1 MIRHMASIGEIVDDM
16 AAAVAFYRDV
26 LGLEVEWNEGTGYA
40 TAKVAGA
47 MHFGIWSREAAA
59 EATLGDKEA
68 ASRIPLGFTV
78 EFEVDEVQAAAE
90 YPGEQG
96 VEGTAGTPDGGLGTD
111 HKPLP
116 IAERGALRRSGDP
129 LGPGA
134 LRELACPK
142 PVSLEARQ
150 AQAPH
155 GRGGR
160 MHNGRQDRDIE
171 RAKRMAAGRRKP
183 NA

>member
-78 EFEVDEVQAAAE
+78 EFEVDEVQAAADTLE
-90 YPGEQG
+90 SKGWKVLQAPRTEDWGQ
-96 VEGTAGTPDGGLGTD
+96 TTSRFLSPS
-111 HKPLP
+111 
-116 IAERGALRRSGDP
+116 GALCGVAETP
-129 LGPGA
+129 WA
-134 LRELACPK
+134 KEL
-142 PVSLEARQ
+142 
-150 AQAPH
+150 
-155 GRGGR
+155 
-160 MHNGRQDRDIE
+160 
-171 RAKRMAAGRRKP
+171 
-183 NA
+183 

>member
-1 MIRHMASIGEIVDDM
+1 MIRHVASIGEIVDDM

-78 EFEVDEVQAAAE
+78 EFEVDEVQAASSTLESKGWKVLQAPRTE
-90 YPGEQG
+90 DWGQTTSRFLSPS
-96 VEGTAGTPDGGLGTD
+96 
-111 HKPLP
+111 
-116 IAERGALRRSGDP
+116 GALCGVAETPWARDLSG
-129 LGPGA
+129 
-134 LRELACPK
+134 
-142 PVSLEARQ
+142 S
-150 AQAPH
+150 
-155 GRGGR
+155 
-160 MHNGRQDRDIE
+160 
-171 RAKRMAAGRRKP
+171 
-183 NA
+183 